1 MSYRI
6 LSRAKN
12 MLVPKGKRPRKVRL
26 GLYKGL
32 TIEADLEHDMQ
43 LLTGLWE
50 RETYSCIRIAAAR
63 CDWAI
68 DIGAGNGELVLF
80 LLRECEAKPV
90 IAVEPRLE
98 ANQAIERNLRL
109 NRMLADRLAIRTNYV
124 GVDKDAG
131 QISLDSLATSLIGRG
146 FIKLDV
152 DGGELDVLRSGTECL
167 TRTGLDLLI
176 ETHSSQLEI
185 ECMDLLKK
193 YAFTC
198 SIIKNAWWRAILPE
212 LRPID
217 HNRWIWAT
225 HIQGLPSAAFMESL
239 RVTKVGGWV
248 LQRGYE
254 NLRL

>member
-6 LSRAKN
+6 LSRVKN

-50 RETYSCIRIAAAR
+50 RETHSYIRTAAAR

-80 LLRECEAKPV
+80 LLEESEAEPV

-98 ANQAIERNLRL
+98 ANNAIERNLRL
-109 NRMLADRLAIRTNYV
+109 NGMRGDRLKIRTNHV
-124 GVDKDAG
+124 GVDKGAG
-131 QISLDSLATSLIGRG
+131 HVSLDSLTASLFGRG

-152 DGGELDVLRSGTECL
+152 DGAELDILRSGTECL
-167 TRTGLDLLI
+167 ARTGLDLLV

-185 ECMDLLKK
+185 ECMDLLEKHG
-193 YAFTC
+193 FTC
-198 SIIKNAWWRAILPE
+198 SVIRNAWWRAILPE

-217 HNRWIWAT
+217 HNRWLWAT
-225 HIQGLPSAAFMESL
+225 RS
-239 RVTKVGGWV
+239 
-248 LQRGYE
+248 
-254 NLRL
+254 